1 MTERYGNELIIP
13 NIPPQPIIQCGVMNY
28 GNPQTDHLL
37 SALGLSHQWTVPCK
51 GMETVFSMASKAMMN
66 TTSATLYQ
74 ETDNSV
80 MQEHDPNEI
89 DI

>member
-1 MTERYGNELIIP
+1 MTERYGKELIIP
-13 NIPPQPIIQCGVMNY
+13 NIPPQPIIQCGVINY

-51 GMETVFSMASKAMMN
+51 GIETVFSMASKATMY
-66 TTSATLYQ
+66 TSAALHR

-80 MQEHDPNEI
+80 MQEQDPNEI